1 MISPAPTIWPPNR
14 FTPSRCALE
23 SRPLRL
29 EDAPFLCA
37 MWNSVL
43 LLRAG
48 AGPGRTR
55 LRSTRPGRT
64 GLRRTGPGRTGRSR
78 LRRTGRTGLRRAGPG
93 RTGLRRAGL
102 RSTGLRSTGL
112 GGANASDSHLR
123 VLLPVAQPA
132 PVAGLVLV
140 VDHVDLGASCGTH
153 DLGSDLVAAQLRRV
167 ADDLA
172 VVDNEHGWQRHAGSD
187 LAS

>member
-43 LLRAG
+43 LLRAD

-64 GLRRTGPGRTGRSR
+64 GRTR
-78 LRRTGRTGLRRAGPG
+78 LRSTGRTGLRRAGPG
-93 RTGLRRAGL
+93 RTGLRSTGLRRAGL
-102 RSTGLRSTGL
+102 RSTGLRSAGL

-132 PVAGLVLV
+132 PVAGLVLA

>member
-1 MISPAPTIWPPNR
+1 MISPAPTICPPNR

-55 LRSTRPGRT
+55 LRSA
-64 GLRRTGPGRTGRSR
+64 GLRRTGRTR
-78 LRRTGRTGLRRAGPG
+78 LRSTGRTGLRRAGPG

-102 RSTGLRSTGL
+102 RSTGLRSAGL
-112 GGANASDSHLR
+112 GGANANDSHLR

-140 VDHVDLGASCGTH
+140 VDHVDFGASYGTH

-172 VVDNEHGWQRHAGSD
+172 VVDNEHGWQRHAGS
-187 LAS
+187 

>member
-37 MWNSVL
+37 IWNSVL

-48 AGPGRTR
+48 AGPGRT
-55 LRSTRPGRT
+55 
-64 GLRRTGPGRTGRSR
+64 
-78 LRRTGRTGLRRAGPG
+78 
-93 RTGLRRAGL
+93 GLRRAGL
-102 RSTGLRSTGL
+102 RRTGLRSTGL
-112 GGANASDSHLR
+112 GGANAGDPHLR

-140 VDHVDLGASCGTH
+140 VDHVDLGASRSSH
-153 DLGSDLVAAQLRRV
+153 DLGRDLVAAQLGRI

-172 VVDNEHGWQRHAGSD
+172 VVDNEHGWQSHAGSD